1 MRCCNGLRR
10 IFFSRGREMKI
21 SEIAALLNAELRG
34 DGGVEITGIAG
45 LESAG
50 PSDISFVDGGRALAQ
65 AKRSAAGCFLVP
77 LNSALPGKTTIA
89 VAHPKVALIKAA
101 AALLPVQPPAPG
113 IHPTAVVASSARV
126 APDASVGAQAV
137 IEAAASIGARTH
149 IAAGACIGRGVEIGA
164 ECVVHPRVTIYPDVR
179 IGNRVVVHA
188 GTVIGADGFGYV
200 FAEGR
205 HQKFPQL
212 GRLTIEDDV
221 EIGSNT
227 CIDRGSLGETFIGQG
242 SKIDNLVQ
250 IAHNVRIGRHCIIAA
265 QVGIAG
271 SVWIGDGVIMGG
283 QAGVGDRARIED
295 QAIIGGGAG
304 VLPGKRVPRGSA
316 LWGTPARP
324 MTEYKE
330 TYAQI
335 MNLAKL
341 NKKVAELAERVNA
354 ESQK

>member
-1 MRCCNGLRR
+1 
-10 IFFSRGREMKI
+10 MKI
-21 SEIAALLNAELRG
+21 SEIAALLNGELRG
-34 DGGVEITGIAG
+34 DGSVHITGIAG

-50 PSDISFVDGGRALAQ
+50 PGDIAFVDGGRALAQ
-65 AKRSAAGCFLVP
+65 AQRSAAGCFLVP
-77 LNSALPGKTTIA
+77 LNSALPGKTTIT
-89 VAHPKVALIKAA
+89 VTHPKVALIKVAA
-101 AALLPVQPPAPG
+101 VLLPGQPPAPG
-113 IHPTAVVASSARV
+113 IHPTAVVSSSARL

-149 IAAGACIGRGVEIGA
+149 IAAGACIGRGVEIGI

-212 GRLTIEDDV
+212 GRVTIEDDV

-227 CIDRGSLGETFIGQG
+227 SIDRGSLGETFIGEG

-250 IAHNVRIGRHCIIAA
+250 IAHNVHIGRHCIIAA

-271 SVWIGDGVIMGG
+271 SVWIGDGVMMGG
-283 QAGVGDRARIED
+283 QAGIADRVRIED
-295 QAIIGGGAG
+295 QAIIGAQAG
-304 VLPGKRVPRGSA
+304 VLPGKIVRRSSM

-330 TYAQI
+330 TYARI

-341 NKKVAELAERVNA
+341 DKKVEELVERLDKIKV
-354 ESQK
+354 

>member
-1 MRCCNGLRR
+1 
-10 IFFSRGREMKI
+10 MKI
-21 SEIAALLNAELRG
+21 SEIAALLNGELQG
-34 DGGVEITGIAG
+34 DGAVDINGIAS

-50 PSDISFVDGGRALAQ
+50 PSDISFVDGHRALVQAQ
-65 AKRSAAGCFLVP
+65 RSAAGCFLVP
-77 LNSALPGKTTIA
+77 LNSDLPGRNSIT
-89 VAHPKVALIKAA
+89 VNHPKLALIKVAA
-101 AALLPVQPPAPG
+101 VLLTAPRPEPG
-113 IHPTAVVASSARV
+113 IHPSAEVAPGARV
-126 APDASVGAQAV
+126 AQDASVGAQAV
-137 IEAAASIGARTH
+137 IDPRASIGARTQ
-149 IAAGACIGRGVEIGA
+149 IGAGASIGRGVEIGA
-164 ECVVHPRVTIYPDVR
+164 DCVIYPRVTIYPNVR
-179 IGNRVVVHA
+179 IGNRVVVHS

-212 GRLTIEDDV
+212 GRVTIEDDV

-227 CIDRGSLGETFIGQG
+227 SIDRGSLGETFIGQG

-250 IAHNVRIGRHCIIAA
+250 IAHNVHIGHHCIIAA

-283 QAGVGDRARIED
+283 QAGIGDRARIGD
-295 QAIIGGGAG
+295 QAVIGGGAG

-335 MNLAKL
+335 MNLPKL
-341 NKKVAELAERVNA
+341 AKKVKELAEHVNA
-354 ESQK
+354 KVENK